1 MNDIRILLRTCQ
13 EAHLQQSAI
22 PLCKLIVQKKILDDR
37 GLILQTMRIARGVGS
52 KELILEL
59 IALLQKH
66 PTDEIWKE
74 RGVVAGLIHS
84 CIRLE
89 LFEAGLQAHEIL
101 KKHGIEIDK
110 SVKAEMLCLY
120 VIKNP
125 TANMS
130 RILESDQVSDFSS
143 KQLQMIVRELLRYEN
158 SDGAIR
164 LIEHCNV
171 DLNVARYTK
180 LIDVCY
186 RKGDIENATKY
197 AKAFYHSNAFDSSLK
212 SYNAVIQ
219 VHGRT
224 GQLAKAFQLYEKMK
238 KLGVAPNV
246 ITLKR
251 MLHAQ
256 LQMIVRELLRYE
268 NSDGAIRLIEH
279 CNVDLNVARYTKL
292 IDVCYRK
299 GDIENA
305 TKYAKAFY
313 HSNAFDSSLKSYNAV
328 IQVHGRTGQ
337 LAKAFQLYEKMKKLG
352 VAPNVITLKRML
364 HAVYFGRYPS
374 FDVKITKYTLLGLGA
389 MGAGLVPFMQLQEH
403 YLTTLFIASVLGSM
417 SLAIY
422 MVPNGVMRSLYPDVT
437 KPRKGDIINAFFRRL
452 SEEGHAGRAMYLW
465 REMIKWNVAPDAS
478 ITDIFV
484 RVCIRKRHP
493 EYAYNTLYSA
503 LAETSLEK
511 QTFRLSA
518 STTTHLIHSLISQ
531 SRTQMAS
538 EVFRTAREQKTFTKI
553 FHEEHTTHWY
563 ELSKIPSVCAT
574 SFFISQILATIREK
588 FASDASVIP
597 RVEFTVWNAIQVLD
611 HLDEHEPAIRALFS
625 IDQLTLKRQNARPSH
640 LLESSNMDSVK
651 LTASPQQLRCF
662 ISAHPNTQ

>member
-1 MNDIRILLRTCQ
+1 MTTNGWLIGLQLASKASRTLSRSNYPSLCSAKNHRVGSMLPSILQYSPLTSYHGDRLYSNETKTDTHSHTQIAHEISESIRLVSTTALLPKTMNDIRILLRTCQ

-130 RILESDQVSDFSS
+130 RILESDQVSDLSS
-143 KQLQMIVRELLRYEN
+143 K
-158 SDGAIR
+158 
-164 LIEHCNV
+164 
-171 DLNVARYTK
+171 
-180 LIDVCY
+180 
-186 RKGDIENATKY
+186 
-197 AKAFYHSNAFDSSLK
+197 
-212 SYNAVIQ
+212 
-219 VHGRT
+219 
-224 GQLAKAFQLYEKMK
+224 
-238 KLGVAPNV
+238 
-246 ITLKR
+246 
-251 MLHAQ
+251 Q

-493 EYAYNTLYSA
+493 EYAYNTLYST